1 MSSLQTLPPDQ
12 RAVLQLLLQKDRSYD
27 EIAQLLRLDAQTI
40 RGRAHAAVASLGP
53 DTHGLSDEQRGELTD
68 YLLGE
73 QSASSRAATRA
84 FLEGS
89 PPARSWSRAAA
100 EELRPLGGDRL
111 PEIPAEPAGAPPAAP
126 PEPAAA
132 EPEPEPVPVLPPVAT
147 AGAAAA
153 GGLGTGEEAAEKAPV
168 LPPQA
173 EVAPEPEPAAK
184 GARIAGPATEVSAAP
199 AKRGSRIG
207 GMLLVFGGAAVI
219 AVVVILALRGFGGDD
234 DSDEPVATSPAPAV
248 QTTPTPT
255 TETAASTATQTT
267 GTTATTPQVDA
278 EIQMRPPG
286 GGEARATATLITQ
299 SGRESIAIAGQ
310 SLRPTTDRVFYGLW
324 FANSRSDAVFLG
336 YAPPVGE
343 NGRMRLFDALPETA
357 DPSQYEQIWLTR
369 EAVTEDTTTPT
380 QPGQVALSGPIG
392 D

>member
-1 MSSLQTLPPDQ
+1 MSSLQMLPPDQ

-40 RGRAHAAVASLGP
+40 RGRAHAAVAALGP
-53 DTHGLSDEQRGELTD
+53 DTPGLSDEQRGELTD

-89 PPARSWSRAAA
+89 PPARAWSRAAA
-100 EELRPLGGDRL
+100 DELRPLGGDRL
-111 PEIPAEPAGAPPAAP
+111 PEIPADPAGAPPAPAP
-126 PEPAAA
+126 EPPAPAAA
-132 EPEPEPVPVLPPVAT
+132 PEPEPVLPAAAT
-147 AGAAAA
+147 AAPASGVGAV
-153 GGLGTGEEAAEKAPV
+153 EKPADLAPV

-173 EVAPEPEPAAK
+173 AAGAEAAEPAAEPT
-184 GARIAGPATEVSAAP
+184 RIAGPTAEVAAQP
-199 AKRGSRIG
+199 AKTGPRIG
-207 GMLLVFGGAAVI
+207 GMLVVFGIAAVI
-219 AVVVILALRGFGGDD
+219 AVVVILALRGLGGDD
-234 DSDEPVATSPAPAV
+234 ESDQPVATTPAPAV
-248 QTTPTPT
+248 QTVPT
-255 TETAASTATQTT
+255 TEPETSTTT
-267 GTTATTPQVDA
+267 PTGATPQVDA
-278 EIQMRPPG
+278 EIQMRPPS

-310 SLRPTTDRVFYGLW
+310 NLQPTTDRAFYGLW

-336 YAPPVGE
+336 YAPPVTE
-343 NGRMRLFDALPETA
+343 NGRMRLFDALPEAT
-357 DPSQYEQIWLTR
+357 DPLQYEEIWLTR
-369 EAVTEDTTTPT
+369 ETVTEDTTTPS

>member
-40 RGRAHAAVASLGP
+40 RGRAHAAVASLAP
-53 DTHGLSDEQRGELTD
+53 DAPGLSEEQRGELTD
-68 YLLGE
+68 FLLGE

-89 PPARSWSRAAA
+89 PAARAWSRGAAD
-100 EELRPLGGDRL
+100 ELRPLGGDRL
-111 PEIPAEPAGAPPAAP
+111 PEIPG
-126 PEPAAA
+126 EPAAA
-132 EPEPEPVPVLPPVAT
+132 PP
-147 AGAAAA
+147 
-153 GGLGTGEEAAEKAPV
+153 
-168 LPPQA
+168 
-173 EVAPEPEPAAK
+173 APEPEPAPPEPEPEPSLPPAAA
-184 GARIAGPATEVSAAP
+184 GVGVGEEAAEQEPPAPTLPPEAEAGPAPEPARAEDAHGGPVAGPSAEVSATP

-207 GMLLVFGGAAVI
+207 GMLLVFGVAAAI
-219 AVVVILALRGFGGDD
+219 AVVIILALRGFGGDD
-234 DSDEPVATSPAPAV
+234 DTDEPVASNPAPAV
-248 QTTPTPT
+248 QTTPA
-255 TETAASTATQTT
+255 TETAPSTSTQTTATT
-267 GTTATTPQVDA
+267 GTTPRVNA
-278 EIQMRPPG
+278 EIQMRPPD

-310 SLRPTTDRVFYGLW
+310 NLRPTTDRAFYGLW

-357 DPSQYEQIWLTR
+357 DPAQYEQIWLTR

-380 QPGQVALSGPIG
+380 QPGQVALSGELG
-392 D
+392 G

>member
-53 DTHGLSDEQRGELTD
+53 DTAGLSDDQRGELTD

-73 QSASSRAATRA
+73 QTASSRAATRA

-89 PPARSWSRAAA
+89 PPARAWSRAAA

-111 PEIPAEPAGAPPAAP
+111 PEIPAEPAGAPAA
-126 PEPAAA
+126 PEPAPAVQ
-132 EPEPEPVPVLPPVAT
+132 EPEPEPEPEPTPTLPAAAT
-147 AGAAAA
+147 TGEAAAA
-153 GGLGTGEEAAEKAPV
+153 PSGEADRAEEAPV

-173 EVAPEPEPAAK
+173 AADAEPAPATE
-184 GARIAGPATEVSAAP
+184 RQPAGPAPEVSAAP
-199 AKRGSRIG
+199 QRRGSRIG
-207 GMLLVFGGAAVI
+207 SMLLVFGVAAVI
-219 AVVVILALRGFGGDD
+219 AVVVILALRGLGGDD
-234 DSDEPVATSPAPAV
+234 DGDEQVATTPAPAV
-248 QTTPTPT
+248 QTTPG
-255 TETAASTATQTT
+255 TETTPATGTQTT

-310 SLRPTTDRVFYGLW
+310 NLQPTTDRAFYGLW

-336 YAPPVGE
+336 YAPPVAD

-357 DPSQYEQIWLTR
+357 DPTEYEEIWLTR
-369 EAVTEDTTTPT
+369 ETVTEDTTTPT

>member
-40 RGRAHAAVASLGP
+40 RGRAHAAVASLAP
-53 DTHGLSDEQRGELTD
+53 DTPGLSDEQRGELTD
-68 YLLGE
+68 FLLGE

-89 PPARSWSRAAA
+89 PAARTWSRGAAD
-100 EELRPLGGDRL
+100 ELRPLGGDRL
-111 PEIPAEPAGAPPAAP
+111 PEIPAEPAGAPAAP
-126 PEPAAA
+126 APEPS
-132 EPEPEPVPVLPPVAT
+132 
-147 AGAAAA
+147 
-153 GGLGTGEEAAEKAPV
+153 
-168 LPPQA
+168 
-173 EVAPEPEPAAK
+173 APEPEPELPPVAAAPA
-184 GARIAGPATEVSAAP
+184 GAVTGPAEEQRDEAPALPPEATAAPEPEPDPAPDAHGGGIAGPATEVSAAP

-207 GMLLVFGGAAVI
+207 GMLLVFGLAAVI

-234 DSDEPVATSPAPAV
+234 DADEPVATSPAPAV
-248 QTTPTPT
+248 QTAPA
-255 TETAASTATQTT
+255 TETAPSTSTQTTATT
-267 GTTATTPQVDA
+267 GTTPQVNA

-286 GGEARATATLITQ
+286 GGDARATATLITQ

-310 SLRPTTDRVFYGLW
+310 NLRPTTNRAFYGLW

-343 NGRMRLFDALPETA
+343 NGRMRLFDALPDTA
-357 DPSQYEQIWLTR
+357 DPSQYEEIWLTR
-369 EAVTEDTTTPT
+369 EIVTEDTTTPT
-380 QPGQVALSGPIG
+380 QPGEVALSGPIG
-392 D
+392 G